1 MYTGEGEEIDIDK
14 VSVKLT
20 HQHCVQDKDDK
31 EYWDEI
37 LAYLHLGRL
46 PDSQSEALKVQKC
59 TKHFFILNGVLWHK
73 NGTKPLLLV
82 ILS

>member
-1 MYTGEGEEIDIDK
+1 MYASEGKEIDIDE
-14 VSVKLT
+14 VSAKLT
-20 HQHCVQDKDDK
+20 HQHHIQDKDDE

-46 PDSQSEALKVQKC
+46 PDSKSEAFKVQKC

-73 NGTKPLLLV
+73 NGTKPPLLV